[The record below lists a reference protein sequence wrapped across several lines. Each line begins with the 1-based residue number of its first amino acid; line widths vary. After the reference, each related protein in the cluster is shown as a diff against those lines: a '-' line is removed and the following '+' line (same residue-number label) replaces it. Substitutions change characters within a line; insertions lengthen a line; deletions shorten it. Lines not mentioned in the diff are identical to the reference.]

1 MKKIFRSNWFRIPF
15 YTFTFG
21 FAIIGAFLT
30 IAYLA
35 ILSGW
40 TNDAGQVDPNNRYFQ
55 ASYDRYDQASDLD
68 SAAIVGLRYEA
79 YERILLLK
87 DHYPQNARDIL
98 NSLRNGAPEI
108 EVLRM
113 LDAVNIQLL
122 EDAKYTNAAA
132 ELNQQSN
139 VKSHSQS
146 AFEWMNIEEWAT
158 FKNAVAKD
166 KKVIDSVAKITG
178 VESRLIVSCL
188 VGEQIRLF
196 NSDREAYKGWI
207 KPLNVLHVESM
218 FSFGVTGIKDH
229 TAKRIERYLKEPD
242 CDFYLGEQYE
252 NLLNFSSADTAII
265 SAERY
270 SRLTNFRNHYYS
282 YMYTALFLKQ
292 IKHQWEKAGHG
303 IDQRPEILV
312 TLFNIGFNR
321 SKPKSNPGV
330 GGATI
335 HIKENSYTFGAI
347 GYQFYYSG
355 ELFDLFPFEK
365 KKFDWNAE
373 V

>member
-1 MKKIFRSNWFRIPF
+1 MKKIIRSKWFRIPF
-15 YTFTFG
+15 YTFTFS
-21 FAIIGAFLT
+21 FALIGAFLT
-30 IAYLA
+30 FAYIA
-35 ILSGW
+35 IQSGW
-40 TNDAGQVDPNNRYFQ
+40 TNDVGQVDANNRHFQ
-55 ASYDRYDQASDLD
+55 TSFDKYDKSSASDKETT
-68 SAAIVGLRYEA
+68 LRQTYEA

-87 DHYPQNARDIL
+87 DHYPQNAEDIL
-98 NSLRNGAPEI
+98 TTLQSGAPEG

-113 LDAVNIQLL
+113 LDAVSIQLL
-122 EDAKYTNAAA
+122 RDAKYSEANA
-132 ELNQQSN
+132 ELKKRS
-139 VKSHSQS
+139 KAKKGDSQS
-146 AFEWMNIEEWAT
+146 AYEWMNIEEWKT

-196 NSDREAYKGWI
+196 NSDREAYKSWI

-229 TAKRIERYLKEPD
+229 TAKRIERNLKDSESE
-242 CDFYLGEQYE
+242 FYLGKKYE
-252 NLLNFSSADTAII
+252 NLLNFSSGDTAVI
-265 SAERY
+265 SGERY
-270 SRLTNFRNHYYS
+270 NRLTNFRNHYYS

-292 IKHQWEKAGHG
+292 VKLQWERAGHG

-312 TLFNIGFNR
+312 TLFNIGFTR
-321 SKPKSNPGV
+321 SKPKRNPGV

-335 HIKENSYTFGAI
+335 KIKENSYSFGAI

-365 KKFDWNAE
+365 KKFDWNA